1 MVLSLVRLVTGSD
14 SAVVVQA
21 GSQYLRVDAP
31 FYTGIAV
38 LIVLRCALQ
47 GMGGRLYSLG
57 EGALE
62 LSGNVIFALFVVP
75 AMGYMGV
82 CLCEPV
88 TCTICAIYISIC
100 YVLTV
105 RRQEKIQTREGRGET
120 GA

>member
-1 MVLSLVRLVTGSD
+1 MRLVTGSD